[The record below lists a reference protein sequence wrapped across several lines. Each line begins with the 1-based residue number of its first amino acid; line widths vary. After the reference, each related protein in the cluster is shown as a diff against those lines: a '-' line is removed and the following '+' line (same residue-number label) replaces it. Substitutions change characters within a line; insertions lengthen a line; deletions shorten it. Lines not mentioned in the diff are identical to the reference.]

1 MLTTT
6 HATCRCVFV
15 RDGNII
21 ARGSNKTNETR
32 NPTRH
37 AEFDAIDRILTACSG
52 RVEDARFPECTLYV
66 TCEPCIM
73 CAGALCLVEIGEV
86 VYGCMNDKFG
96 GCGSILDIASTGCGG
111 CGKKPAPQGFKSRG
125 GLFGKEAVELLRHFY
140 ITGNPSAP
148 KPHRK
153 VCTDRIN
160 MDK

>member
-1 MLTTT
+1 M
-6 HATCRCVFV
+6 
-15 RDGNII
+15 RDGSVI
-21 ARGSNKTNETR
+21 ARGSNKTNATR

-52 RVEDARFPECTLYV
+52 RVEEARFPECTLYV

-73 CAGALCLVEIGEV
+73 CAGALCLIEIGEV

-111 CGKKPAPQGFKSRG
+111 CGKKPAPHGFKSRG
-125 GLFGKEAVELLRHFY
+125 GLFGKEAVELLRQFY
-140 ITGNPSAP
+140 ITGNPAAP

-153 VCTDRIN
+153 VSTNRIITDG
-160 MDK
+160 